1 MKNTILQIFHLSDYQ
16 VVTRITKQYL
26 GKVRKTLIFCILQTL
41 VKKIMDTHIGNTG
54 LLVKIPTYILGY
66 SRNTHMVTHAVILST
81 AKDLLADNTKTT
93 PQLQTLQRGLY
104 PTWQSI
110 ISYVILS
117 VAKDLLAVYIYSI

>member
-1 MKNTILQIFHLSDYQ
+1 MCLSLLQSYDTKEPKTKFLSLEFFRGGGDNALIISTMKKSFLCIFHPVDYQ

-81 AKDLLADNTKTT
+81 AKDLLDDKN
-93 PQLQTLQRGLY
+93 
-104 PTWQSI
+104 
-110 ISYVILS
+110 
-117 VAKDLLAVYIYSI
+117 D